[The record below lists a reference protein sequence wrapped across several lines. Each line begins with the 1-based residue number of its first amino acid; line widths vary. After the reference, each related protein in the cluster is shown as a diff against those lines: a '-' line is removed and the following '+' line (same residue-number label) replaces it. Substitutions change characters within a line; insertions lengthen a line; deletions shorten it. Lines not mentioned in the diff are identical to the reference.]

1 MVACRQIPDHP
12 KDKSMIRRCS
22 AADFDAI
29 FEIIND
35 AAQAYN
41 GVIPEDCWH
50 EPYMGRDELA
60 RQIED
65 GIMFWGLEQ
74 NSELVGIMGIQD
86 KGEVSLIR
94 HAYVR
99 TRERG
104 RGVGTALLQMLEGT
118 TSKPI
123 LIGTWAAAYWA
134 IGFYQKNGYRQVSE
148 QEKTRL
154 LHKFW
159 SIPERQVET
168 SVVLAGPGW
177 IDGS

>member
-1 MVACRQIPDHP
+1 MQIM
-12 KDKSMIRRCS
+12 MIRQCS

-35 AAQAYN
+35 AAQAYR
-41 GVIPEDCWH
+41 GVIPNDCWH
-50 EPYMGRDELA
+50 EPYMSRDELT

-65 GIMFWGLEQ
+65 DIVFWGLEQ
-74 NSELVGIMGIQD
+74 DETLVGVMGIQD

-99 TRERG
+99 TQLRG
-104 RGVGTALLQMLEGT
+104 RGVGTALLQFLEGKT
-118 TSKPI
+118 TKPI

-134 IGFYQKNGYRQVSE
+134 ISFYEKNGYREVTE
-148 QEKTRL
+148 EEKNHL
-154 LHKFW
+154 LRKYW

-168 SVVLAGPGW
+168 SVVLAGPRW
-177 IDGS
+177 KNGS